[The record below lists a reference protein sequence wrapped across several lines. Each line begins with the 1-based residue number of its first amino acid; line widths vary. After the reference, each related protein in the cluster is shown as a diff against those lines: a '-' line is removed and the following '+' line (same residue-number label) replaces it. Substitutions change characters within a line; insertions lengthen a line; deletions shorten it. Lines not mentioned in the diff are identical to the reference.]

1 MQAIFNAVDDREI
14 GFPLFCF
21 SVIVYNRWK
30 QYSSAVQHKPRMD
43 LDLFLAAMHDR
54 MVPAYIRHTMDA
66 VDSDIRLDYVIQAA
80 QRIFADDKRAAGMG
94 PNAHEGD
101 DFRPT
106 RERGDDFKI
115 PGGYSD
121 DHWRVYNKKV
131 DDERRAQ
138 EEADQK
144 AEEEARRKA
153 EEDARIAEEERIK
166 REEENR
172 PVSDWV
178 KHGGPAELSQ
188 HQNSSIPK
196 DYSESE
202 FVLN

>member
-1 MQAIFNAVDDREI
+1 VQAIFNAVDDREI

-94 PNAHEGD
+94 PNTHEAD

-106 RERGDDFKI
+106 RELSDDFRI
-115 PGGYSD
+115 PGG
-121 DHWRVYNKKV
+121 
-131 DDERRAQ
+131 
-138 EEADQK
+138 
-144 AEEEARRKA
+144 
-153 EEDARIAEEERIK
+153 
-166 REEENR
+166 
-172 PVSDWV
+172 
-178 KHGGPAELSQ
+178 
-188 HQNSSIPK
+188 
-196 DYSESE
+196 
-202 FVLN
+202 